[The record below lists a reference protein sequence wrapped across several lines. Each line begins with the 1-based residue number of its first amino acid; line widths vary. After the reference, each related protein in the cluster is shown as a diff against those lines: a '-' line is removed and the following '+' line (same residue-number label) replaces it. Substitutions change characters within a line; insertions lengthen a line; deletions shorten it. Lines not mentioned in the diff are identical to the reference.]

1 MRRLRPSLFFT
12 LIAVMGGVPVW
23 SASATSRT
31 APASEVGQ
39 PFPGFSLPNVA
50 GALVRSEDL
59 PPVVLVNIWASWC
72 APCLAE
78 LPALD
83 ALDRRWDGGAVVA
96 VSVDRN
102 EGPMVGV
109 ARRLDLQLPV
119 LWDHDGAWVRELDPP
134 ALPMSYLVVGGRIA
148 RVHAGAMDAGALDAF
163 VSDVG
168 R

>member
-1 MRRLRPSLFFT
+1 MAKTHLSSKYAKLSWMLRKQFN
-12 LIAVMGGVPVW
+12 G
-23 SASATSRT
+23 
-31 APASEVGQ
+31 
-39 PFPGFSLPNVA
+39 
-50 GALVRSEDL
+50 
-59 PPVVLVNIWASWC
+59 
-72 APCLAE
+72 
-78 LPALD
+78 
-83 ALDRRWDGGAVVA
+83 RRWDGGAVVA